1 MVATSVPEEDT
12 LLEANRLKVVKFLG
26 KALLAQPIMVIIQD
40 RKEIVD
46 AQYEQTT
53 PHDKVTVCCNT
64 STIVF

>member
-46 AQYEQTT
+46 
-53 PHDKVTVCCNT
+53 V
-64 STIVF
+64 S